1 MQIPQG
7 RQTSPQEIVQQE
19 LEQYQRDAHY
29 FNEHRAE
36 LLAQYPERWVA
47 IYNQQVVGVAK
58 DPKRLKSQ
66 LERKGI
72 KPSRVY
78 REYLTNR
85 EELLILLLEPEPR
98 SRRPAL
104 LL

>member
-7 RQTSPQEIVQQE
+7 RQTSPQGFVQQE
-19 LEQYQRDAHY
+19 LAQYRSDAQY
-29 FNEHRAE
+29 FNEHREE

-47 IYNQQVVGVAK
+47 IYQQQVVGVAK

-78 REYLTNR
+78 REYLTKK
-85 EELLILLLEPEPR
+85 EELLILSAFWYDPWSL
-98 SRRPAL
+98 
-104 LL
+104 

>member
-7 RQTSPQEIVQQE
+7 RQTSPEELVQQE
-19 LEQYQRDAHY
+19 LEQYRSDAHY
-29 FNEHRAE
+29 FDEHRAE

-47 IYNQQVVGVAK
+47 IYNQHVVAVAK
-58 DPKRLKSQ
+58 DAKRLKSQ

-78 REYLTNR
+78 REYLTQQ
-85 EELLILLLEPEPR
+85 EELLIL
-98 SRRPAL
+98 SAFWV
-104 LL
+104 

>member
-1 MQIPQG
+1 MQISQV
-7 RQTSPQEIVQQE
+7 VQQE

-29 FNEHRAE
+29 FDEHLGE

-58 DPKRLKSQ
+58 DAKRLKRQ

-78 REYLTNR
+78 REYLTQK
-85 EELLILLLEPEPR
+85 EELFILR
-98 SRRPAL
+98 SVLR
-104 LL
+104 